1 MQSAIIP
8 IGLRPQRGLQKHKSK
23 TDILRKEA
31 IRFVD
36 EQWKPDMIK
45 DKMLRNMMKTEY
57 IRRFRLEV
65 KHKCKRKK
73 NKILVDKFL
82 KRRNKTLKGLTY
94 KEYRILLKRLKGK
107 KKTRRRKHRR
117 RGRCTRRTIF

>member
-8 IGLRPQRGLQKHKSK
+8 IGLRPGRGSQKHKSK
-23 TDILRKEA
+23 TEILRKEA

-45 DKMLRNMMKTEY
+45 DKILRNMMKTEY
-57 IRRFRLEV
+57 IRRFRLEI
-65 KHKCKRKK
+65 KHKCKRKR

-82 KRRNKTLKGLTY
+82 KRYRKSLKGLTY
-94 KEYRILLKRLKGK
+94 KEYRILLKHLKGK
-107 KKTRRRKHRR
+107 KKTKRRHRR
-117 RGRCTRRTIF
+117 RNRCTRRLR